1 MFNEE
6 ALLKE
11 LNFKAIRSSGS
22 GGQHVN
28 KVSSKIELLFDLR
41 NSLVL
46 EEEQKELICKNLRNK
61 LTKEGL
67 LILQCQE
74 SRSQHRNKDIVIH
87 RFLDLLK
94 TALEVPKS
102 RKKTKIPKSVK
113 EKRLQNK
120 RNASE
125 KKANRKKPDIE

>member
-102 RKKTKIPKSVK
+102 RKKTKVPKSVK

-125 KKANRKKPDIE
+125 KKANRKKLDIE